1 MQLTDTHAHLYLKE
15 FDSDREQVV
24 RKALLNH
31 VSKIIL
37 PNIDSSSIEPL
48 KQLHGIFPS
57 VTYPLMGLHPVS
69 VKENY
74 EEELKT
80 IQLELRNGKYYG
92 IGESG
97 IDLFW
102 DTSFIE
108 QQKRA
113 FAIQIEWSIEYD
125 LPVIIHARESFEEIF
140 RILQNFKHHPLKG
153 IFHAFTGNADQ
164 AKKIINDFGL
174 YLGIGGILTFK
185 NAGLD
190 KVIHGVS
197 LDHIVVETDS
207 PYLAPVPYRGK
218 RNESTYIIHI
228 AEKLAQIKN
237 MNISDIAVVTT
248 ANAKKI
254 FKI

>member
-1 MQLTDTHAHLYLKE
+1 M
-15 FDSDREQVV
+15 
-24 RKALLNH
+24 
-31 VSKIIL
+31 
-37 PNIDSSSIEPL
+37 
-48 KQLHGIFPS
+48 
-57 VTYPLMGLHPVS
+57 
-69 VKENY
+69 
-74 EEELKT
+74 
-80 IQLELRNGKYYG
+80 
-92 IGESG
+92 
-97 IDLFW
+97 
-102 DTSFIE
+102 
-108 QQKRA
+108 
-113 FAIQIEWSIEYD
+113 
-125 LPVIIHARESFEEIF
+125 
-140 RILQNFKHHPLKG
+140 KG